1 MAKATVSGWDA
12 VPQKIRQAAARGVLA
27 GTESVRNEAISLI
40 NNSPPT
46 GRVYT
51 RNGVSHTASSPGSP
65 PRSDTGTLINQIRTE
80 YEDGGLTGVVVSAA
94 EYAKHLEF
102 GTENLEARPYM
113 RPALQNKTREI
124 QETILSEIGKAL
136 K

>member
-1 MAKATVSGWDA
+1 MAKSTLSGWDA

-51 RNGVSHTASSPGSP
+51 RNGISHTASSPGNP

-94 EYAKHLEF
+94 AYAKHLEF
-102 GTENLEARPYM
+102 GTENMEARPYM
-113 RPALQNKTREI
+113 RTALQNKTREI
-124 QETILSEIGKAL
+124 SDTIAAEIAKAL